1 MKLSRLAALALFAA
15 APAFAGATSFVVD
28 FEKNWDFNNGGVAGF
43 YNGGT
48 ADDGAEG
55 VNVGVE
61 FVGVSGLSNDADFT
75 YYSGAPSAQGTAYAY
90 DTTASYMN
98 VAAGVENGL
107 SLFYASYV
115 DVTGAVKAYSGL
127 NGTGDLL
134 GSFDLSATAAD
145 GFGTWKQVALNFS
158 GTAKSFDLTGSA
170 GKNIGFDDIASV
182 SAVPEASSALM
193 MMVGGIALLG
203 LTRRRRA

>member
-1 MKLSRLAALALFAA
+1 MKLSRLAALALFAAA

-28 FEKNWDFNNGGVAGF
+28 FEKNWDYANGGVAAF

-48 ADDGAEG
+48 ADDLSSG
-55 VNVGVE
+55 VDLGVE

-75 YYSGAPSAQGTAYAY
+75 YYSGAPSPLGTAYAY
-90 DTTASYMN
+90 DAAASYMN
-98 VAAGVENGL
+98 VAAGVDGAI

-134 GSFDLSATAAD
+134 GSFNLTSNSSAAYDNWTQVTLS
-145 GFGTWKQVALNFS
+145 FS
-158 GTAKSFDLTGSA
+158 GVAKSFDLSGSVGA
-170 GKNIGFDDIASV
+170 VGFDNI

-193 MMVGGIALLG
+193 MLAGGFALLG
-203 LTRRRRA
+203 LTRRRRG